1 MPWDWDARHKFP
13 MPRADVRAT
22 AVTGCL
28 SSRRARRSTRFL
40 SLIINCLSC
49 FTGLIRV
56 GFQRLPRKTRGCYT
70 FAASRSGF
78 RSRTCIE
85 TIRSGVSAT
94 IRVPRAEFC
103 RCQPQRRIAGS
114 GLSVGRCGAG
124 GVDVSADGPVSVIGG
139 AFRWCQHGAGERPG
153 RDDRAGRRSGDGTV
167 GTVPSDVGHRPEV
180 VGGHDDIRDCIGC
193 LAHGA
198 APAHRRARGRFDRAS
213 IGFELLCQGK
223 T

>member
-1 MPWDWDARHKFP
+1 MP
-13 MPRADVRAT
+13 VIT
-22 AVTGCL
+22 
-28 SSRRARRSTRFL
+28 SRRAVIHAFL
-40 SLIINCLSC
+40 SFRINCLSG
-49 FTGLIRV
+49 FPQLIHR
-56 GFQRLPRKTRGCYT
+56 GFRRLPRKTRGCYT

-103 RCQPQRRIAGS
+103 SCQPQRRIAGS
-114 GLSVGRCGAG
+114 GLSDGRCGAG
-124 GVDVSADGPVSVIGG
+124 GADVSADGPVSVIGG
-139 AFRWCQHGAGERPG
+139 AFRWYQYGVGERPG
-153 RDDRAGRRSGDGTV
+153 RDDRAGRWSGDGTV
-167 GTVPSDVGHRPEV
+167 GTVSFDVGYRPEV
-180 VGGHDDIRDCIGC
+180 VGGHHDIRDCIGC

-213 IGFELLCQGK
+213 IDFELLCQGK